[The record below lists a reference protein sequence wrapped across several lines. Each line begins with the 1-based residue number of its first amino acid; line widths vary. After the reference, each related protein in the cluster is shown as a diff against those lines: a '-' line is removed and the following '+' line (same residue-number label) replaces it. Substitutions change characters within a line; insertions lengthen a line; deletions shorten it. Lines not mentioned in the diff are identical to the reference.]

1 MYGQVQKALVKQ
13 GYAWMG
19 SESPSKT
26 RIYGEVQKALVKQG
40 YVWIGSKTPSTA
52 RIYMNR
58 SGMPQ

>member
-1 MYGQVQKALVKQ
+1 
-13 GYAWMG
+13 MG